1 MPPNPENKKD
11 KTKIKVQS
19 GEAKAWAHCQ
29 NLGSLSA
36 YQTFLK
42 EFPNGRFSAQAKIKL
57 QELQA
62 IESAKL
68 EQRIQQTSIYLS
80 DGPEMALKMTSCISY
95 RKLIVKCA
103 KHWMVKMEAYLC
115 P

>member
-1 MPPNPENKKD
+1 MPPIHKSKKE
-11 KTKIKVQS
+11 KTKIKVQR

-29 NLGSLSA
+29 NLGTLSA

-42 EFPNGRFSAQAKIKL
+42 EFPKGRFSAQAKTKL
-57 QELQA
+57 RELRT
-62 IESAKL
+62 IESAKF
-68 EQRIQQTSIYLS
+68 EQRILQTSIYLS
-80 DGPEMALKMTSCISY
+80 DGPEMVLKMATYISF
-95 RKLIVKCA
+95 RKLIVKWV